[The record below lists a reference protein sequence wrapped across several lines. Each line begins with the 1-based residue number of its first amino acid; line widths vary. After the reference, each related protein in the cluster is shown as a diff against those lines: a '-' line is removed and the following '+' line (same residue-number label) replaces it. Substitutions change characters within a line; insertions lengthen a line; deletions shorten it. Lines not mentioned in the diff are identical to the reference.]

1 MAQQIK
7 KAENT
12 TATAPK
18 LHLVKLCVGAEE
30 VEDLTTWQ
38 TARAVERSRR
48 GLDPRPRHTTR
59 MFPRRADELL
69 AGGSLYWVFRGVI
82 RARQALVAIE
92 PVTGEDGVSRHDLVL
107 SPDVV
112 LTEPCPRRPFQ
123 GWRYLAPKDAPA
135 DLSHRSL
142 EKDAAL
148 PLSLREAVAD
158 YGVL

>member
-1 MAQQIK
+1 MPPPKNNGEQTRSA
-7 KAENT
+7 
-12 TATAPK
+12 APK

-30 VEDLTTWQ
+30 VDDLITWQ
-38 TARAVERSRR
+38 TARAIERTKR

-59 MFPRRADELL
+59 MYPRRADELL

-92 PVTGEDGVSRHDLVL
+92 PVEGEDGVTRHDLVL
-107 SPDVV
+107 SPKVI
-112 LTEPCPRRPFQ
+112 LTEPSPRRPFQ

-135 DLSHRSL
+135 DLAQRR
-142 EKDAAL
+142 EDEDAAL